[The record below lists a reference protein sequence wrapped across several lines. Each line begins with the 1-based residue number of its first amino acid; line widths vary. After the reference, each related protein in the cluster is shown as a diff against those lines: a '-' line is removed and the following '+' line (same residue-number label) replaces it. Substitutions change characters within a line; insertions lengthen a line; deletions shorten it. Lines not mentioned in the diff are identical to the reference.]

1 MSGVDL
7 KRQYDF
13 LGFMGNT
20 TWVKTFIL
28 VKFVDFSISYSL
40 IELMKNEFTTLFLKY
55 VLQSLFP
62 FGVLGSRFEQTLT
75 KRSWNIY
82 INKKIIKYISDV
94 IFICNNIFISN

>member
-13 LGFMGNT
+13 LGFMSNT

-28 VKFVDFSISYSL
+28 VKIVNFSISYSL

-55 VLQSLFP
+55 IL
-62 FGVLGSRFEQTLT
+62 
-75 KRSWNIY
+75 
-82 INKKIIKYISDV
+82 
-94 IFICNNIFISN
+94 